1 MSISSTSVQTTSLSL
16 EQFRIDDKRNG
27 LRKED
32 GTLLVQEIPNFL
44 SSQECNRLIQ
54 CANERGF
61 EKPNFGKARICERLH
76 TVNED
81 LSSWVMD
88 KLREYLPEVITID
101 GVRWRL
107 SRFTHHW
114 RYVHYKPGGL
124 FAPHYDGSKMLPWKE
139 MSVFTVQVYLNEGFS
154 GGSTRFYMDY
164 LPDRMI
170 PHQVEYGKVKQFD
183 PKNGPTHE
191 VEPKTGKV
199 LVFNHTENILHD
211 GEPVNEGEKYILRGD
226 ILYTAFEEDYKM
238 LENTPIPSE
247 HRMWSNEAARRGD
260 TKSYVGEIWHCQCG
274 DDLCGV
280 KKIPAPSEDHSIKTN
295 KLSPM
300 RVILLSGKRASGKDF
315 VADKIQRA
323 LEKLHWRVH
332 RTSLGIL
339 NKQAY
344 AKEHNIDV
352 NRLEK
357 DRKFKEEHRQAM
369 IMHHTK
375 LDDLDPEWAVKSV
388 LHAAVDEKADILL
401 VSDIRRLKDLEWFQK
416 NSPTAPILLRID
428 ADDVARLERGW
439 DPNPAKDQLLTEVEL
454 DDYQAWT
461 SLFDN
466 SCITED
472 SGKKVEE
479 WIQSSVVLPLV
490 LDSTRANEE

>member
-1 MSISSTSVQTTSLSL
+1 MSISSTSTHTASLSL

-54 CANERGF
+54 GANDRGF

-88 KLREYLPEVITID
+88 KLRDYLPKVITID

-124 FAPHYDGSKMLPWKE
+124 FAPHYDGAKLLPWKE
-139 MSVFTVQVYLNEGFS
+139 MSVFTVQVYLNENFS

-164 LPDRMI
+164 LPNRMT
-170 PHQVEYGKVKQFD
+170 PHQVGYGQVTQFD
-183 PKNGPTHE
+183 PKNGPTHQ

-211 GEPVNEGEKYILRGD
+211 GEPVAEGEKYILRD
-226 ILYTAFEEDYKM
+226 DVLYTAFEEDYEI
-238 LENTPIPSE
+238 LENTSTPSKD
-247 HRMWSNEAARRGD
+247 RMWSNEAAKRGD

-280 KKIPAPSEDHSIKTN
+280 KKIPAPSEDHAKH
-295 KLSPM
+295 SPM
-300 RVILLSGKRASGKDF
+300 RVILLRGKRASGKDF

-332 RTSLGIL
+332 RTSLGAL
-339 NKQAY
+339 NKQMY
-344 AKEHNIDV
+344 AKERNIDLD
-352 NRLEK
+352 RLEN

-369 IMHHTK
+369 IKHHAQ
-375 LDDLDPEWAVKSV
+375 LDVLNPEWAVKSV
-388 LHAAVDEKADILL
+388 LDAAVDEKADILI

-416 NSPTAPILLRID
+416 KSPTTPILLRID
-428 ADDVARLERGW
+428 AELEARLERGL
-439 DPNPAKDQLLTEVEL
+439 DPDPVKDQLLTEVEL
-454 DDYQAWT
+454 DDFQAWT
-461 SLFDN
+461 SRFDN

-472 SGKKVEE
+472 SAKKVEE
-479 WIQSSVVLPLV
+479 WVQSSVVLPLV
-490 LDSTRANEE
+490 LDSSRLNEE